1 MSYTILSGGV
11 GGAKLVA
18 GFGALINSAEVRVI
32 ANTADDFVHLGLNIS
47 PDIDTLMYTLAGI
60 ANPQTGWGILDETF
74 SCMSALDELD
84 GATRFRL
91 GDKDLATHLH
101 RTTMLQKGHS
111 LSDVTATLCA
121 ALEVQMPIIPMTNDL
136 VATRV
141 HTDDGVLDFQDY
153 FVRRQAQPAV
163 KRLVY
168 AGSDTA
174 AIAPTARDA
183 LLRDSLKAI
192 VITPS
197 NPYLSIDPILSIA
210 GIREALRESKVPVIA
225 VSPIVGGQAL
235 KGPTAKI
242 MNELGLESSALAI
255 AKHYHGTID
264 GLVIDTTDSSLQSSI
279 EALGIKVYVSNTVM
293 TDLISKKDL
302 AAAITDFAANF
313 KPNA

>member
-18 GFGALINSAEVRVI
+18 GFDALISSAEVRVI

-84 GATRFRL
+84 GATWFRL

-101 RTTMLQKGHS
+101 RTTMLQKGNS

-183 LLRDSLKAI
+183 LLRDSLKAV

-225 VSPIVGGQAL
+225 VSPIVGGRL
-235 KGPTAKI
+235 
-242 MNELGLESSALAI
+242 
-255 AKHYHGTID
+255 
-264 GLVIDTTDSSLQSSI
+264 
-279 EALGIKVYVSNTVM
+279 
-293 TDLISKKDL
+293 
-302 AAAITDFAANF
+302 
-313 KPNA
+313 